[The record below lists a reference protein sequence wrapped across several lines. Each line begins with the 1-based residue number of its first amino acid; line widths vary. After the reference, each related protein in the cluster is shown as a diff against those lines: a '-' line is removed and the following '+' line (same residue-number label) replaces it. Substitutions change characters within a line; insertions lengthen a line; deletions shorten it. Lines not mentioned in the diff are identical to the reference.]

1 MTLKLIG
8 GKEKKDVLTICC
20 IFKEALV
27 LEVSNR
33 LWYNIY
39 FEKKIYSGPV
49 YFWNCSRKN
58 HFIRSIYIFWN

>member
-33 LWYNIY
+33 LWHNIY
-39 FEKKIYSGPV
+39 FEKKSIQV
-49 YFWNCSRKN
+49 Q
-58 HFIRSIYIFWN
+58 FISETVAGKIIL